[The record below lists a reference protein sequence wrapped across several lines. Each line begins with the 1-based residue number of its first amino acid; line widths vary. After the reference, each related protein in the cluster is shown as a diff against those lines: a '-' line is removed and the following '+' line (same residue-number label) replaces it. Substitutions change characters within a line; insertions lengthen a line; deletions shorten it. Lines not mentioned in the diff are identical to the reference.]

1 MARPKVDRTR
11 LSIDPA
17 PERIVPPDR
26 VRLVLGKKPIPVE
39 DLRSL
44 PDIVAVLARLEAK
57 ALERAK
63 PRAYALEVLPF
74 LRHCAKLAGITLNA
88 LASYKDIVRAN
99 RNWTANTK
107 SDRFGYALAFTAHLQ
122 VQGVIAHFNLPKNI
136 GREDKKPTPNFYVL
150 VPSTW
155 TSAEGEI
162 LAQARGLE
170 ARPNMDRDTALAVAT
185 IQVRMRHIE
194 AVAVARIETIYQLV
208 LETGRIIEAAN
219 SSGLHES
226 MRRLRSFPKN
236 ADLEEA
242 IVWATQRHGGI
253 LPSSTSCDQT
263 FYEQVKHR
271 HGGFPAFRTRFHP
284 TSNSLAPF
292 FVRFLTDPRL
302 APNVDSVIQ
311 HTCRDCMSAGEEAG
325 TKIITIIKKR
335 PNYKEISRELPIG
348 RPGEW
353 TLPRATEF
361 LLKYTGRLLDSG
373 APIDPR
379 VDEGG
384 SRRLFVHYDLQ
395 HGKWITRVDPSTA
408 SNMVRRFMAQ
418 AAEGD
423 PLLQALSATV
433 SGENFRPSHGFVEG
447 VIEGS
452 IFAVQA
458 TLAHESAN
466 TTRAYTDN
474 QSVATLAPQK
484 LLGFQTFLAEQIM
497 KRREELPSE
506 AVDVGNG
513 FHCRNPE
520 AGPDVEDGEICAAHE
535 SCDQGCVQ
543 ALLVLEDTDT
553 AADWIRWEQHI
564 ESERPRLEADYAARW
579 NGVWKP
585 RLETY
590 QVLLGGLTARTR
602 AAAKLLVEHT
612 YVPMPPL
619 T

>member
-11 LSIDPA
+11 LTIDPA

-26 VRLVLGKKPIPVE
+26 IRLVLGKKSIPVE

-44 PDIVAVLARLEAK
+44 PDIVAVLAQVEVK
-57 ALERAK
+57 AHERAK

-74 LRHCAKLAGITLNA
+74 LRHCAKRGGVTSNA
-88 LASYKDIVRAN
+88 LASYKDIVDNN
-99 RNWTANTK
+99 RSWTANTK

-122 VQGVIAHFNLPKNI
+122 MHGVIAYFNLPKNI
-136 GREDKKPTPNFYVL
+136 GREAKRPKPNFYVL
-150 VPSTW
+150 APSTW
-155 TSAEGEI
+155 TSAESEI
-162 LAQARGLE
+162 LAQARDLE

-194 AVAVARIETIYQLV
+194 AVAVARIEAVYQLV
-208 LETGRIIEAAN
+208 LETDRIIEAASN
-219 SSGLHES
+219 SGLYES
-226 MRRLRSFPKN
+226 MRQLPRFPKN

-242 IVWATQRHGGI
+242 VVWAAQRHGGI

-263 FYEQVKHR
+263 FYDQIKHK
-271 HGGFPAFRTRFHP
+271 HGGFSAFRTRFHP
-284 TSNSLAPF
+284 TSDSLAPF
-292 FVRFLTDPRL
+292 FVRFLTEPRL

-311 HTCRDCMSAGEEAG
+311 HTCRDCIGAGEEAG
-325 TKIITIIKKR
+325 TKVITIIKHR
-335 PNYKEISRELPIG
+335 PNYKEISRELPVG
-348 RPGEW
+348 RSGEW
-353 TLPRATEF
+353 TLPRSTEF

-379 VDEGG
+379 IDEGG
-384 SRRLFVHYDLQ
+384 RRRLFVHYDLQ
-395 HGKWITRVDPSTA
+395 RGKWITRVDPSTA
-408 SNMVRRFMAQ
+408 SNMVHRFMAQ

-433 SGENFRPSHGFVEG
+433 SGENFRPSHGFVAG

-458 TLAHESAN
+458 TLAHESAD
-466 TTRAYTDN
+466 TTQGYTDN
-474 QSVATLAPQK
+474 QCVATLAPQK

-497 KRREELPSE
+497 KRREELPGE

-543 ALLVLEDTDT
+543 ALLVLEDPNT

-564 ESERPRLEADYAARW
+564 ENERPRLEADYAARW
-579 NGVWKP
+579 NKVWKP
-585 RLETY
+585 RQETY
-590 QVLLGGLTARTR
+590 QILLDGLTARTR
-602 AAAKLLVEHT
+602 AEARLLVEQT
-612 YVPMPPL
+612 CIPMPPL